1 MHVRCGIFYQQ
12 GYVNQKKKFTGVPFG
27 RFPAHQAIPK
37 AVSMLRVAM
46 KISLYARKSSMRQ
59 VHCSLMRCVAV
70 LLLSVVNENIAGG
83 NPCRAFSVKR
93 RNKYY
98 ARGVALPAADVDL
111 GMGFQNGSLRWGTAG
126 GLCCGLPL
134 FHTPVVDSSHV
145 YLCRGNLIP

>member
-1 MHVRCGIFYQQ
+1 MTVHYM
-12 GYVNQKKKFTGVPFG
+12 PG
-27 RFPAHQAIPK
+27 RDE
-37 AVSMLRVAM
+37 
-46 KISLYARKSSMRQ
+46 SSMRQ

-126 GLCCGLPL
+126 VLCCGLPL

-145 YLCRGNLIP
+145 YLCRGNLIPRKKLIRITGTNQDEVNRP